1 MRKDP
6 VRFTS
11 QWALIGVI
19 LFYTICTA
27 LIARH
32 TNKIFKPASAGGS
45 EYSQYSRI
53 SEQSNQPE
61 PLVVEYLQD
70 SITGPIY
77 WGGDKSDFMLYDVAF
92 GAEQFYHDGNQDGNT
107 PEPSDEPNTQ
117 EIEEKKD
124 APQELTKI
132 RTKRKCVETILRKA
146 VIEPYCVNGQVKGL
160 RISGLEKI
168 SQAKD
173 LLLKSGDVIIA
184 VNGNSLSSKKDAYN
198 IFKKARKEPI
208 MIIDL
213 LQNGEPKKFL
223 LDFTPAPLLNLLK

>member
-27 LIARH
+27 LIARR

-61 PLVVEYLQD
+61 PLVEEYLQD

-77 WGGDKSDFMLYDVAF
+77 WGGDKSDFTLYDVAF
-92 GAEQFYHDGNQDGNT
+92 GAEQFYQDGNT

-146 VIEPYCVNGQVKGL
+146 VIKPYYVNGQVKGL

-223 LDFTPAPLLNLLK
+223 LDFSPAPLLNLLQ

>member
-1 MRKDP
+1 MSKDP

-19 LFYTICTA
+19 LFYTVGTA

-32 TNKIFKPASAGGS
+32 TKKIFTPASAGGS

-53 SEQSNQPE
+53 SGLPNQPE
-61 PLVVEYLQD
+61 PLIEEHRQNSTAGLTQWEYDESKL
-70 SITGPIY
+70 
-77 WGGDKSDFMLYDVAF
+77 MLYDVAF
-92 GAEQFYHDGNQDGNT
+92 GDEQFYQEGDT
-107 PEPSDEPNTQ
+107 PESSDEHNTQ
-117 EIEEKKD
+117 ETDDTEKKD

-132 RTKRKCVETILRKA
+132 RTKMKCVETILRKA

-160 RISGLEKI
+160 QISGLEKI

-173 LLLKSGDVIIA
+173 LLLKSGDVIVA
-184 VNGNSLSSKKDAYN
+184 VNGNSLGSKKDAYN

-213 LQNGEPKKFL
+213 LQNGYPKKFL
-223 LDFTPAPLLNLLK
+223 LDFTPAPLLNLSK